1 MGNNDCFR
9 HNKQIIFSQECC
21 NNPQTVI
28 ITNQQLTQLILL
40 LQSLIAAVV
49 TFFANP
55 SDANKQ
61 VVINIFNQ
69 LLVLLESLIPSPE
82 GNFLIQLIQSIL
94 SLLQSSTVNLQQ
106 LAVLLQQFYS
116 ALAPFFFTLIIDPV
130 SLQVL
135 LNLLVQLI
143 NATPGPTGDTGPT
156 GPTGDTGPTGPTGD
170 TGPTGPTGDTGPTGP
185 TGDTGPTGPTG
196 DTGDTGPTGPTGP
209 LLPVHGVF
217 FTFNIG
223 PFVPSGVMATGTVIP
238 TEIADPPP
246 FNTPG
251 AFTVNPNGSI
261 TVNIAGIYFADARV
275 NLAPGNAASFGVQV
289 NGGGTAVP
297 FLNAFSNITTA
308 ADTAS
313 HYVVQNNILN
323 LAAGDVVSIGL
334 ISSSPSPVSLTT
346 APAAGIGSPSASLRL
361 LKVE

>member
-143 NATPGPTGDTGPT
+143 NATP
-156 GPTGDTGPTGPTGD
+156 
-170 TGPTGPTGDTGPTGP
+170 
-185 TGDTGPTGPTG
+185 GPTG

>member
-1 MGNNDCFR
+1 MGNNDCF
-9 HNKQIIFSQECC
+9 HGHHHHKNIVFTQECC
-21 NNPQTVI
+21 QNVQTI
-28 ITNQQLTQLILL
+28 FISNQQFRQLVSLLT
-40 LQSLIAAVV
+40 SLITAVAA
-49 TFFANP
+49 FFADP
-55 SDANKQ
+55 SDANKLTL
-61 VVINIFNQ
+61 INIFNQ
-69 LLVLLESLIPSPE
+69 LLELLESLVPSPE
-82 GNFLIQLIQSIL
+82 GNYLIQLIQSIL
-94 SLLQSSTVNLQQ
+94 ALLQSPTVNLQQ

-116 ALAPFFFTLIIDPV
+116 ALAPFFFALIIDPAQ
-130 SLQVL
+130 LQIL

-143 NATPGPTGDTGPT
+143 NATPGPTGPTGATGATGPT
-156 GPTGDTGPTGPTGD
+156 GPTGPAGPAGATGATGA
-170 TGPTGPTGDTGPTGP
+170 
-185 TGDTGPTGPTG
+185 
-196 DTGDTGPTGPTGP
+196 TGP

-217 FTFNIG
+217 FTFNTG
-223 PFVPSGVMATGTVIP
+223 PFVPSGTTATGTVIP
-238 TEIADPPP
+238 TQIADPPP

-251 AFTVNPNGSI
+251 AFTVNPDGSI

-275 NLAPGNAASFGVQV
+275 NLAPGNAGTFAVQV
-289 NGGGTAVP
+289 NGGGAAVP

-346 APAAGIGSPSASLRL
+346 APAGGIGSPSASLRL